1 MAHVV
6 EKPAHCS

>member
-6 EKPAHCS
+6 